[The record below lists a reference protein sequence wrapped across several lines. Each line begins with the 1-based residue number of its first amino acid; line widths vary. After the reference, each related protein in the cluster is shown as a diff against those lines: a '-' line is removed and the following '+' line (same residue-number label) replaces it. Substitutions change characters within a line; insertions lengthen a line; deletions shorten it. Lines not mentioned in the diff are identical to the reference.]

1 MKIANNLNN
10 TYAFCFI
17 LICSNQTA
25 IGVDGGG
32 EGGGG
37 RGGLTEGSEI
47 KSRLPGLVLICSVCS
62 SYLLPPRRIETVSVK
77 YCEMMSNRLGIT
89 SRWTING

>member
-17 LICSNQTA
+17 LICSNQTMF
-25 IGVDGGG
+25 GVEGGG
-32 EGGGG
+32 E
-37 RGGLTEGSEI
+37 GLTEGSEI
-47 KSRLPGLVLICSVCS
+47 KSRLPGLALICSVCS

>member
-17 LICSNQTA
+17 LICSNQTT
-25 IGVDGGG
+25 IGVDGRG
-32 EGGGG
+32 EGGG
-37 RGGLTEGSEI
+37 GGLTEGSEI
-47 KSRLPGLVLICSVCS
+47 KSRLPGLALICSVCS

>member
-17 LICSNQTA
+17 LICSNQTT
-25 IGVDGGG
+25 IGVDGRGEG
-32 EGGGG
+32 EGG
-37 RGGLTEGSEI
+37 GGLTEGSEI
-47 KSRLPGLVLICSVCS
+47 KSRLPGLALSCSVCS

>member
-32 EGGGG
+32 GGG
-37 RGGLTEGSEI
+37 GGLTEGSKI
-47 KSRLPGLVLICSVCS
+47 KSRLPGLALSCSVCS
-62 SYLLPPRRIETVSVK
+62 PYVLPPRRK
-77 YCEMMSNRLGIT
+77 KHQ
-89 SRWTING
+89 

>member
-17 LICSNQTA
+17 LICSNQTTF
-25 IGVDGGG
+25 GV
-32 EGGGG
+32 EGG
-37 RGGLTEGSEI
+37 RGRGKGLTKGSEI
-47 KSRLPGLVLICSVCS
+47 KSRLPGLALIGSIFS
-62 SYLLPPRRIETVSVK
+62 SYLLLPRRIETVSVK

>member
-1 MKIANNLNN
+1 M
-10 TYAFCFI
+10 
-17 LICSNQTA
+17 
-25 IGVDGGG
+25 DGGG
-32 EGGGG
+32 ERGEGGG
-37 RGGLTEGSEI
+37 GGLTEGSEI
-47 KSRLPGLVLICSVCS
+47 KSRLPGLALICSVCS

>member
-17 LICSNQTA
+17 LICSNQTT

-32 EGGGG
+32 GRGEGWGEWGGRGRVGVNGGEGGG
-37 RGGLTEGSEI
+37 
-47 KSRLPGLVLICSVCS
+47 
-62 SYLLPPRRIETVSVK
+62 
-77 YCEMMSNRLGIT
+77 LG
-89 SRWTING
+89 

>member
-1 MKIANNLNN
+1 MKSGNEDRQQPEQYLRILFYFNL
-10 TYAFCFI
+10 FKPDF
-17 LICSNQTA
+17 
-25 IGVDGGG
+25 VWV

-37 RGGLTEGSEI
+37 GTGLPEGSEI
-47 KSRLPGLVLICSVCS
+47 KSRLPGLALICSVCS

>member
-17 LICSNQTA
+17 LICSNQTT
-25 IGVDGGG
+25 IGVDGRG

-37 RGGLTEGSEI
+37 GVDWGKRDQESFARSSSDLFSLQFLLITTQKNWDSISEI
-47 KSRLPGLVLICSVCS
+47 LRND
-62 SYLLPPRRIETVSVK
+62 VK
-77 YCEMMSNRLGIT
+77 
-89 SRWTING
+89 

>member
-1 MKIANNLNN
+1 MDK
-10 TYAFCFI
+10 
-17 LICSNQTA
+17 
-25 IGVDGGG
+25 GG
-32 EGGGG
+32 GGGG
-37 RGGLTEGSEI
+37 RGEGGLTEGSEI
-47 KSRLPGLVLICSVCS
+47 KSRLPGLALICSVCS

>member
-1 MKIANNLNN
+1 M
-10 TYAFCFI
+10 
-17 LICSNQTA
+17 
-25 IGVDGGG
+25 GGG

-47 KSRLPGLVLICSVCS
+47 KSRLPGLALICSVCS